1 MDGAKFAKMLSDKHL
16 FELDRMEYKYSIS
29 SVKEFTE
36 LLRQNFTK
44 PLPLADFSGDELF
57 YLPNLAQI
65 STNGMKQLL
74 SVPASNQSFGLQAM
88 TEEIHATFQI
98 ESIHFSRNSIR
109 HILNGYAPRNEE
121 ESRIYGMKRGLD
133 FIADRQNTITEEN
146 LHQLYQISTGDYL
159 PDEDRL
165 LPDHFYRHDHV
176 YVVGGE
182 ENREGLPAQQLPDA
196 MKRLVDF
203 ANAKD
208 SINELH
214 KAAVLH
220 FAFAYYH
227 PYFDGNGR
235 TARLLHLW
243 YLVQQG
249 YPAALFTPFS
259 RYIAESKTAYY
270 KAYDRVEKNTLISG
284 YTDVTPFLSYFCT
297 EGYNRLQVD
306 AAPSQVDFQVYQTAI
321 AEGKITE
328 KERLLWEYVLS
339 AYGTEEFTTKQLEK
353 DFRQAAYA
361 TIRKFVMKFHE
372 MGLLAI
378 RKAGNRVYYKMR

>member
-16 FELDRMEYKYSIS
+16 FELDRMEYKYSVS

-36 LLRQNFTK
+36 LLRQNFAQ
-44 PLPLADFSGDELF
+44 PLPLADFSSDELF

-74 SVPASNQSFGLQAM
+74 SAPASNQTFGLQAM

-98 ESIHFSRNSIR
+98 ESIHSSRNSIR

-165 LPDHFYRHDHV
+165 LPDRFYRHDVV

-182 ENREGLPAQQLPDA
+182 ASREGLPAQQLPEA

-208 SINELH
+208 GINELH
-214 KAAVLH
+214 KAAILH

-259 RYIAESKTAYY
+259 RYIAESKAAYY
-270 KAYDRVEKNTLISG
+270 KAYDRVEKNALISG
-284 YTDVTPFLSYFCT
+284 
-297 EGYNRLQVD
+297 
-306 AAPSQVDFQVYQTAI
+306 
-321 AEGKITE
+321 
-328 KERLLWEYVLS
+328 
-339 AYGTEEFTTKQLEK
+339 
-353 DFRQAAYA
+353 
-361 TIRKFVMKFHE
+361 
-372 MGLLAI
+372 
-378 RKAGNRVYYKMR
+378 

>member
-16 FELDRMEYKYSIS
+16 FELDRMEYKYSVS
-29 SVKEFTE
+29 SVKEFIG
-36 LLRQNFTK
+36 LLRQNLAQ
-44 PLPLADFSGDELF
+44 PLPLADFSSDELF

-98 ESIHFSRNSIR
+98 ESIRSSRNSIR

-133 FIADRQNTITEEN
+133 FIADRQNAITEEN
-146 LHQLYQISTGDYL
+146 LHQLYQISSGDYL

-182 ENREGLPAQQLPDA
+182 ESREGLPAQQLPDA

-203 ANAKD
+203 TNAKD
-208 SINELH
+208 GINELH
-214 KAAVLH
+214 KAAILH

-259 RYIAESKTAYY
+259 RYIAESKAAYY
-270 KAYDRVEKNTLISG
+270 KAYDRVEKNALISG
-284 YTDVTPFLSYFCT
+284 YTDVTPFLSYFCN
-297 EGYNRLQVD
+297 EIYNRLQVD
-306 AAPSQVDFQVYQTAI
+306 AAPPQADLQVYQTAL
-321 AEGKITE
+321 ANGKITE

-353 DFRQAAYA
+353 DFRNAAYA
-361 TIRKFVMKFHE
+361 TIRTFVMKFHE
-372 MGLLAI
+372 MVLLAA
-378 RKAGNRVYYKMR
+378 RKAGNRVYYKVR

>member
-16 FELDRMEYKYSIS
+16 FELDRMEYKYSVS
-29 SVKEFTE
+29 SVNEFTE
-36 LLRQNFTK
+36 LLRQNFAQS
-44 PLPLADFSGDELF
+44 LPLVDFSSDELF
-57 YLPNLAQI
+57 YLPNLARI

-74 SVPASNQSFGLQAM
+74 SAPASNQSFGLQAM

-98 ESIHFSRNSIR
+98 ESIHSSRNSIR

-165 LPDHFYRHDHV
+165 LPDHFYRHDV
-176 YVVGGE
+176 IYVVDGE
-182 ENREGLPAQQLPDA
+182 ESREGLPAQQLPDA

-208 SINELH
+208 GINELH
-214 KAAVLH
+214 KAAILH

-259 RYIAESKTAYY
+259 RYIA
-270 KAYDRVEKNTLISG
+270 VEKNALISG
-284 YTDVTPFLSYFCT
+284 YTDVTPFLSYFCN
-297 EGYNRLQVD
+297 EVYNRLQVD
-306 AAPSQVDFQVYQTAI
+306 AAPPQADLQVYQTAL

-353 DFRQAAYA
+353 DFRNAAYA
-361 TIRKFVMKFHE
+361 TIRTFVMKFHE
-372 MGLLAI
+372 MELLVA
-378 RKAGNRVYYKMR
+378 RKTGNRVFYKVK